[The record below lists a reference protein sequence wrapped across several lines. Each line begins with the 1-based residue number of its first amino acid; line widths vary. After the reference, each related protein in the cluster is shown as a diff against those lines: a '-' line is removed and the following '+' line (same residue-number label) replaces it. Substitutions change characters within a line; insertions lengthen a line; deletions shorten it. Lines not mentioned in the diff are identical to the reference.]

1 MTRYR
6 NPILPGFYPD
16 PSIVRVGDDYYL
28 ANSTFQWFP
37 GIKLSR
43 SRDLVHWQ
51 TVGYALDRLEQL
63 NLRST
68 DDSMGLWAPT
78 LRFFDGS
85 FYLVVTLV
93 QQFRAGEATRMSQ
106 QNLLFTAADIN
117 GPWSD
122 PVYLHDLGIDPDIF
136 RDTDGRLYIVSQD
149 TKTGGGP
156 RPERISIHE
165 YDPVGKGLVGQPVP
179 IWDGTELGITEG
191 PHLYHRHGWYYL
203 ITAEGGTGYGHAV
216 SLCRSRNLAGPYELA
231 PGNPIL
237 TMSGCD
243 GETAKSGHADLV
255 ETQNGEWWM
264 VCLGSRPDGRKR
276 CVLGR
281 ETFLLP
287 VRWTDDGW
295 LCVNEGRGLEMELPV
310 PDLPEC
316 VLPEAETGNFAG
328 PDWQVVRAWSP
339 EHVRVSKDRLLLR
352 ARPEPLEDI
361 GAANVVGTRIRHKR
375 FSASVTV
382 SFQPEIE
389 SESAGLVCYY
399 DRLHHIG
406 LFLTGT
412 EGLSLEVRVAD
423 GAPAKTVA
431 RILWTDERDVELR
444 VQFDEESRLQFS
456 ARPAGDG
463 EFAEVGACQ
472 DGSILSDE
480 CAGVVFTWASFT
492 GAFMCLHA
500 SGNGSRSDRWA
511 EFSAFVYRSE

>member
-6 NPILPGFYPD
+6 NPILPGFHPD

-43 SRDLVHWQ
+43 SRDLIHWQ

-78 LRFFDGS
+78 LRFFDGT

-106 QNLLFTAADIN
+106 QNLLFTTADIS

-136 RDTDGRLYIVSQD
+136 RDIDGRLYIVSQD

-156 RPERISIHE
+156 RPERISIQE
-165 YDPVGKGLVGQPVP
+165 YDPAVRRLVGEPVP

-237 TMSGCD
+237 TMSGRA

-264 VCLGSRPDGRKR
+264 VCLGSRPNSGRR

-295 LCVNEGRGLEMELPV
+295 LVVNEGRGLEMELPV

-361 GAANVVGTRIRHKR
+361 SAVNVVGTRIQRRR

-382 SFQPEIE
+382 SFQPKIE

-399 DRLHHIG
+399 DRHHHIG
-406 LFLTGT
+406 LFLTGND
-412 EGLSLEVRVAD
+412 GRSLEVRVAN

-431 RILWTDERDVELR
+431 RIPWPDERDVELR
-444 VQFDEESRLQFS
+444 VQSDEESRLQFS

-463 EFAEVGACQ
+463 EFAEIGACQ
-472 DGSILSDE
+472 DGSTLSDE
-480 CAGVVFTWASFT
+480 AAGVVFPWASFT
-492 GAFMCLHA
+492 GAFVCLHA
-500 SGNGSRSDRWA
+500 SGNGYRSDCWA
-511 EFSAFVYRSE
+511 EFSNFAYRSE